1 MNNNWDLSLI
11 FKSDDLWEKEYE
23 KYLKEIEKIKNYKGK
38 ITESLEAFKNFTSL
52 KETLSQNVVKIYMY
66 AHLNHD
72 VDTRVSKYKEYY
84 IKAEKLY
91 NLFNEYGS
99 YIENEEQENQEKI
112 LEYLKDAELSYL
124 KHYYEEMFKQKE
136 HLLSEKEEEILA
148 KLNGIMQAPHNVFTA
163 LDDTDISFDDV
174 DGEKLNGENYIVFLE
189 SKDRQKR
196 EKAYKNLY
204 SKYTE
209 FGNTY
214 AQTLSSNVMVQN
226 TCAKIRKYESARAA
240 SIKKNSID
248 PKVYDKLV
256 GIVNN
261 NLGRLHD
268 YLSFRKQ
275 VLGLEKLN
283 MYDIYVSL
291 AKEKEFS
298 FTIEEAKEIMF
309 EALKPLGEEYL
320 SIVKKCFD
328 ERWIDFVPND
338 GKRGGAYSS
347 GGFDVRPYILMT
359 FNGNMGSVYTLAHEI
374 GHSIHTYY
382 SSQNP
387 YIYSSYTMFL
397 AEIAST
403 TNENLLT
410 QYFLDKYKDDK
421 EALIYI
427 LNEYLDGFRGT
438 VYRQTQFAEFED
450 KIHVLESEN
459 TSLTKEKLNEVY
471 ADINS
476 KYYGKDVITDEYI
489 SIEWARIPH
498 FYYNFYVYQ
507 YATGFCIA
515 TYFAKSIKE
524 GRENAVEK
532 YINYLKSGS
541 SKNTLEILKEAGVD
555 VLNTNVLED
564 AFEEFSEKLELLKE
578 VYNK

>member
-1 MNNNWDLSLI
+1 MYNWDLSLI
-11 FKSDDLWEKEYE
+11 YKTDEMWEAEYD
-23 KYLKEIEKIKNYKGK
+23 KYLKEIEKIKEYKGK
-38 ITESLEAFKNFTSL
+38 IVKDLETFKSFIALREN
-52 KETLSQNVVKIYMY
+52 LSENIKRIYMY

-91 NLFNEYGS
+91 NQFNEFGS
-99 YIENEEQENQEKI
+99 YILNEEQKNEEKI
-112 LEYLKDAELSYL
+112 LEYLKDESISYY
-124 KHYYEEMFKQKE
+124 KQYYTQLFETKE
-136 HLLSEKEEEILA
+136 HILSEKEEDILA
-148 KLNGIMQAPHNVFTA
+148 KLNGIMQAPHNIFTA

-174 DGEKLNGENYIVFLE
+174 DGEKLNGENFTVFLE
-189 SKDRQKR
+189 SKDRSKR

-204 SKYTE
+204 SKYIE
-209 FGNTY
+209 FSTTY
-214 AQTLSSNVMVQN
+214 AQILSSNVMCN
-226 TCAKIRKYESARAA
+226 NINAKIRKYKSARHS
-240 SIKKNSID
+240 SIQRNFIN
-248 PKVYDKLV
+248 PKIYDKL
-256 GIVNN
+256 IDTVNK
-261 NLGRLHD
+261 NLYRLHD
-268 YLSFRKQ
+268 YLKLRKE

-291 AKEKEFS
+291 AKEKEFKFS
-298 FTIEEAKEIMF
+298 IEEAKDIMF
-309 EALKPLGEEYL
+309 KALKPLGEEYL

-328 ERWIDFVPND
+328 EKWIDFVPND

-347 GGFDVRPYILMT
+347 GGYDVRPYILMS
-359 FNGNMGSVYTLAHEI
+359 FNENMSSVYTLAHEI

-382 SSQNP
+382 SSKNP
-387 YIYSSYTMFL
+387 SIYSSYTMFL

-410 QYFLDKYKDDK
+410 QYFLEKYKDDK
-421 EALIYI
+421 EAIIYI

-450 KIHVLESEN
+450 KIHIMEN
-459 TSLTKEKLNEVY
+459 ENVSLTNQKLNEIY

-476 KYYGKDVITDEYI
+476 KYYGADVVTDKYI
-489 SIEWARIPH
+489 SVEWARIPH
-498 FYYNFYVYQ
+498 FYYDFYVYQ

-524 GRENAVEK
+524 GKNGSVQR

-541 SKNTLEILKEAGVD
+541 SKNSLEILKEAGVD
-555 VLNTNVLED
+555 VLNLNVLED
-564 AFEEFSEKLELLKE
+564 AFEEFSEKLELLKRA
-578 VYNK
+578 YK